1 MAIRCSIPAENLS
14 DVSSP
19 AHHVLAGNLDRELQG
34 IVLDAPARIAAEGE
48 DPVA

>member
-1 MAIRCSIPAENLS
+1 MAFGRSIPAENLS

-34 IVLDAPARIAAEGE
+34 IVLDAAARIAAEGE